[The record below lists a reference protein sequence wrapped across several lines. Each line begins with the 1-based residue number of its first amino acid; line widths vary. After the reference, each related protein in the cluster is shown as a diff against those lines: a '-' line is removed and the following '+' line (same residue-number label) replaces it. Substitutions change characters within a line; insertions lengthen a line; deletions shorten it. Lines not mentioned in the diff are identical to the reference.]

1 MPVDD
6 VAVRIERLFAE
17 RGADEYHG
25 EAVSQLE
32 HALQSAF
39 AAEREGANSELVV
52 AALLH
57 DIGHMLQ
64 AHGDHAAARGI
75 DDRHEA
81 LGQRFLE
88 KHFGPA
94 VSEPVRLHVAA
105 KRYLCAV
112 EPTYRTK
119 LSPASEQS
127 LVLQGG
133 PMTDAEVG
141 EYESSPHHEAATRL
155 RRWDDIAKVAGLA
168 TPGIEHF
175 REAIQRSLRSTPAS
189 A

>member
-1 MPVDD
+1 MSPDA
-6 VAVRIERLFAE
+6 VADRIERLFAE
-17 RGADEYHG
+17 GGGAEYHG
-25 EAVSQLE
+25 EAVTQLE
-32 HALQSAF
+32 HALQSAA
-39 AAEREGANSELVV
+39 AAEREGASPELIV

-57 DIGHMLQ
+57 DIGHLLQ
-64 AHGDHAAARGI
+64 SHGDHAAARGI

-81 LGQRFLE
+81 LGQRFLA

-112 EPTYRTK
+112 EPDYRAK
-119 LSPASEQS
+119 LSPASEKS

-133 PMTDAEVG
+133 PMSAAEIA

-168 TPGIEHF
+168 TPGVDHF
-175 REAIQRSLRSTPAS
+175 RESIRQSSR
-189 A
+189 